1 VKFRVRGRL
10 TFEVRALATL
20 LLKVR
25 VHSPHTQKL
34 MNERWKITTSS
45 WFEPDWDRAGGIE
58 LIGCGSLQIGT
69 SRNGMEPTVSVSTM
83 WNRQRLQA
91 KYSVRIVED
100 NFRAVT
106 EAELGENASP
116 SIQTRMSRIR
126 IVHSTAYRYAEPVA
140 FGLHRLVVR
149 PREGHDIQVENLT
162 LRISPACAV
171 SWHRDIFGNS
181 VALASFS
188 ESSDF
193 LEFVSDATVFRRDH
207 TSHRRLLDIFPVRL
221 PVEYPD
227 LEGPIARGY
236 LESAYPEETVRLHD
250 WAITTFSPRQ
260 GDDAVLLVREIN
272 RWIYRSIRYRRRE
285 DRGVQTPLETLNLQ
299 SGSCRDM
306 ATLLLEI
313 ARALK
318 LASRFASG
326 YLDSEASLAGCAATH
341 AWTEIYFPEHGWF
354 GCDPTLGEETSQK
367 HIVSGVSS
375 HPRGVMPISGAY
387 SGPTSSFLGMTV
399 SVKIAPFDSSEAA

>member
-1 VKFRVRGRL
+1 MF
-10 TFEVRALATL
+10 
-20 LLKVR
+20 
-25 VHSPHTQKL
+25 
-34 MNERWKITTSS
+34 
-45 WFEPDWDRAGGIE
+45 GGE
-58 LIGCGSLQIGT
+58 
-69 SRNGMEPTVSVSTM
+69 
-83 WNRQRLQA
+83 
-91 KYSVRIVED
+91 IVED
-100 NFRAVT
+100 NFDAVRQS
-106 EAELGENASP
+106 ELSENAIS
-116 SIQTRMSRIR
+116 SIQTGMSRIR
-126 IVHSTAYRYAEPVA
+126 IVHITTYRYMEPMV
-140 FGLHRLVVR
+140 FGLHRLVLR
-149 PREGHDIQVENLT
+149 PREGHDIQVENLA
-162 LRISPACAV
+162 LRIRPACAV

-181 VALASFS
+181 IALASFS

-207 TSHRRLLDIFPVRL
+207 TSHRRLLDILPAIF

-227 LEGPIARGY
+227 LEGPVARGY
-236 LESAYPEETVRLHD
+236 LEPVYTEETVRLRD
-250 WAITTFSPRQ
+250 WALTTFSPRP
-260 GDDAVLLVREIN
+260 GDDAVLLVREIT

-285 DRGVQTPLETLNLQ
+285 DRGVQTPLETLKLQ

-306 ATLLLEI
+306 ATLLLEV

-326 YLDSEASLAGCAATH
+326 YLDSEASLAGRASTH

-354 GCDPTLGEETSQK
+354 GCDPTLGEETSQR

-399 SVKIAPFDSSEAA
+399 SVKIVPFGSLEAG